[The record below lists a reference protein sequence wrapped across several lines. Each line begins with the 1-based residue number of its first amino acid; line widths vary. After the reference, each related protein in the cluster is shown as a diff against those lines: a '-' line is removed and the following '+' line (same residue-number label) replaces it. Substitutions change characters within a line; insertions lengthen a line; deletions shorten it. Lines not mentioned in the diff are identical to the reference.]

1 MDYGAVISESIDYT
15 REALVGRWVR
25 WLIFIVCSVPLA
37 LFPFVFDST
46 KLADGA
52 TFHWELVPWDQLA
65 AIFIIGF
72 LLSFILA
79 GYLVRIYRGVTPP
92 PGFDNWGSLYLDG
105 IKIAIVGFIWF
116 IPLIL
121 VVAFQIALIFYA
133 LTGGIGGSG
142 GLFLALLLV
151 TLVLEVILF
160 VITICYSIVGN
171 VRFSR
176 TGSIREGLR
185 FSAITETIRTIGW
198 GNYLIAL
205 LVMFI
210 IGFVYTLILMFVSA
224 VLSMVPVFGLV
235 IATII
240 QLAVMPFYSVFTARY
255 LARVYDHGEPAGAAP
270 AV

>member
-1 MDYGAVISESIDYT
+1 MDYGAVISESIEYT
-15 REALVGRWVR
+15 REALAGRWAR
-25 WLIFIVCSVPLA
+25 WLIFIVCSVPFA

-52 TFHWELVPWDQLA
+52 TFHWELIPWNQLA
-65 AIFIIGF
+65 LIFIAGF

-79 GYLVRIYRGVTPP
+79 GYLVRIYRGVTPAP
-92 PGFDNWGSLYLDG
+92 EFDNWIPMYLDG
-105 IKIAIVGFIWF
+105 IKIAIVGFVWF
-116 IPLIL
+116 IPLMV
-121 VVAFQIALIFYA
+121 VVAFQIALVLGA
-133 LTGGIGGSG
+133 LTGQIAGSG
-142 GLFLALLLV
+142 GLSLALLLV
-151 TLVLEVILF
+151 TLLLDVIFLAIA
-160 VITICYSIVGN
+160 VCYSIIGN

-205 LVMFI
+205 VVMFI
-210 IGFVYTLILMFVSA
+210 IGFIYSLILMFVTAA
-224 VLSMVPVFGLV
+224 VSMVPEFGLV

-255 LARVYDHGEPAGAAP
+255 VSRIYDHGEPAAAAP
-270 AV
+270 AA